1 MTTILLVEDEHL
13 ERLAIRRLLEIN
25 RPEYKIVAEAGNGQ
39 EALTLAQKW
48 NPSIILMD
56 IQMPILSGIDVAKKL
71 QGTVDSKIIFLT
83 AHNEFEYAR
92 EGIRLQVSD
101 YLLKP
106 IRQKKLLQVLDKLA
120 KEEEKV
126 DPKPQKSPLA
136 DLIKKANI
144 VDIHN
149 LLSAHLDELGPE
161 DYGQFR
167 YEIEEAILELSGDLP
182 KKIGDLWQK
191 SVGEMRKITC
201 MGIWVYS
208 LLWLLDQMGAYF
220 YQQSKKM
227 EGGSMYLSLQY
238 IELHLR
244 DKLNL
249 GILSKEVGFSTSYYS
264 RIFKEDQNRTLTDYI
279 QMRRV
284 FYGEML
290 LKHTNLTINEIAED
304 CGFNEANYFSRVFK
318 ERRGISPTDFRGE
331 KI

>member
-25 RPEYKIVAEAGNGQ
+25 RPEYEIVAEAGNGQ

-161 DYGQFR
+161 DSGQFR

-220 YQQSKKM
+220 
-227 EGGSMYLSLQY
+227 
-238 IELHLR
+238 
-244 DKLNL
+244 
-249 GILSKEVGFSTSYYS
+249 
-264 RIFKEDQNRTLTDYI
+264 
-279 QMRRV
+279 
-284 FYGEML
+284 
-290 LKHTNLTINEIAED
+290 
-304 CGFNEANYFSRVFK
+304 
-318 ERRGISPTDFRGE
+318 
-331 KI
+331 